1 VGKKK
6 LISQLSKKI
15 QDKKFINFM
24 TKRLNYDYVDDSG
37 RHRPSTGVPQGGTDS
52 PLLFNIHLYD
62 LDLFIHNEL
71 QKDGLNSRI
80 PRSGEVRYKPR
91 RRGDSKIKYLEKEL
105 TRIREHMKTGYLT
118 LPEIWKERARRF
130 SIMRDIRSRRKSLIK
145 MPHADPNGRALRIFY
160 VRYADDWILLSKANR
175 PICERWKGMI
185 KDYLFNELGAT
196 LADEKTHITDIREKP
211 AHFLGFEFRQHRKG
225 RLMYAFKGNRWRLT
239 RSPGLLVY
247 AFPDRQRIISRLH
260 SKGFCEK
267 DGFPREIPWLANLET
282 LIIIERFNASI
293 RGFVQYYAGFVR
305 KSSLHRWVYILRFSC
320 LKTIARK
327 YRSSINKVFKRFGT
341 NLSSSTD
348 KTIKVTVKVTV
359 NGVTYEKDWELLTF
373 RRAFEAA
380 ESIGLKK
387 KLTDRFWK
395 FLFVRTATSMSSTV
409 GDTPALVLRI

>member
-1 VGKKK
+1 
-6 LISQLSKKI
+6 
-15 QDKKFINFM
+15 M